1 VLPHAD
7 YMVIAAP
14 ETAETRGLI
23 GVGEPAQMKPGA
35 RIINVSRG
43 TLLDE
48 AGLILALQQ
57 GQLSG
62 AALDVTET
70 EPLPSES
77 PLWKAPR
84 VFITP
89 HTSAMSDR
97 LWERQTTVLMDL
109 LGRWFDGREMFNQV
123 DFEKGY

>member
-1 VLPHAD
+1 
-7 YMVIAAP
+7 
-14 ETAETRGLI
+14 
-23 GVGEPAQMKPGA
+23 MKQGA
-35 RIINVSRG
+35 RVVNVSRG

-48 AGLILALQQ
+48 PELILALQQ
-57 GQLSG
+57 NRLSG

-70 EPLPSES
+70 EPLPAES

-89 HTSAMSDR
+89 HTSAMSER
-97 LWERQTTVLMDL
+97 LWDRQTAVLMDL
-109 LGRWFDGREMFNQV
+109 LGRWFDGREMYNQV